1 MNLSLS
7 HEKCKML
14 LTEGVVL
21 GHHVSSEGIKV
32 DSTKN
37 EVIIRLPPPKT
48 QKEVRRFLGHAGYY
62 WWFIENFTN
71 IVAPMFG
78 LLIKDVDFLWTEQ
91 CQTAFE
97 TLKVRLSVTQVI
109 IGANWALLF
118 HISTNASD
126 TAIRGVFRDD
136 FKDGNLF

>member
-14 LTEGVVL
+14 LTKEVVL

-32 DSTKN
+32 DPAKI
-37 EVIIRLPPPKT
+37 EVIVRLPPPKT
-48 QKEVRRFLGHAGYY
+48 QKEVRSFLGHDRYY
-62 WWFIENFTN
+62 QWFIENFTK

-78 LLIKDVDFLWTEQ
+78 LLIKDVDFVWTEQ

-97 TLKVRLSVTQVI
+97 TLKAKLFVAPVLK
-109 IGANWALLF
+109 GPNWTLPF
-118 HISTNASD
+118 HISTDASE
-126 TAIRGVFRDD
+126 TTIGGVL
-136 FKDGNLF
+136 G